1 MKNKGCD
8 GEVSSSAGDADVMLD
23 GEIAEAVRDIEG
35 KRAEMKLWKREIE
48 RRKRVRWRN
57 VAVFVPLL
65 TAAACAVVC
74 VLLMKPARP
83 GIVLPD
89 ESELRGGTS
98 YDMALQRAD
107 SLIVAGDSQAADAV
121 LDSIAER
128 AGYEKAL
135 LDGVL
140 ERVGELREKIGS
152 TASK

>member
-1 MKNKGCD
+1 MDDKKY
-8 GEVSSSAGDADVMLD
+8 EASAGDADVDLD

-35 KRAEMKLWKREIE
+35 KRAEMKSWKREIGQ
-48 RRKRVRWRN
+48 RKRNRLRN

-74 VLLMKPARP
+74 VLLMKPAQP
-83 GIVLPD
+83 GTVQPG
-89 ESELRGGTS
+89 ESVLRGGTS

-107 SLIVAGDSQAADAV
+107 SLIVAGDFRAAEAV

-140 ERVGELREKIGS
+140 ERVDELKDEINSK
-152 TASK
+152 ASN

>member
-1 MKNKGCD
+1 MKNEKYD
-8 GEVSSSAGDADVMLD
+8 GELSSPAGDADGALD

-35 KRAEMKLWKREIE
+35 KRAEMKSWKREIE
-48 RRKRVRWRN
+48 QRKRLRLRN
-57 VAVFVPLL
+57 VAVFVPLV
-65 TAAACAVVC
+65 TAAACAVIC
-74 VLLMKPARP
+74 VLLMKPVQP
-83 GIVLPD
+83 GTVQPG
-89 ESELRGGTS
+89 ESALRGGTS

-107 SLIVAGDSQAADAV
+107 SLIVAGDFPSAGAV

-128 AGYEKAL
+128 AGYEKTL

>member
-1 MKNKGCD
+1 MDDKKY
-8 GEVSSSAGDADVMLD
+8 EASAGDADVDLD

-35 KRAEMKLWKREIE
+35 KRAEMKSWKREIGQ
-48 RRKRVRWRN
+48 RKRNRNRLRN

-74 VLLMKPARP
+74 VLLIKPAQP
-83 GIVLPD
+83 GTVQPG
-89 ESELRGGTS
+89 ESVLRGGTS

-107 SLIVAGDSQAADAV
+107 SLIVAGDFRAAEAV

-140 ERVGELREKIGS
+140 ERVDELKEKIGS